1 MMALRNIVKEG
12 DEVLRKTCRPVDKV
26 TERTQMILDD
36 MLETMRASMGVG
48 LAAPQVGI
56 LRRMFV
62 AEPEPGVV
70 FYFVNPEITL
80 REGEQECQEGCLSV
94 PGLYGLVDRPQKI
107 VIKGLDRD
115 GNPQEYEFEDFYA
128 NVMCHEYDHLD
139 GILFTDKAKETF
151 VPEMDSEDDLMEDEA

>member
-1 MMALRNIVKEG
+1 MALRNIVKEG